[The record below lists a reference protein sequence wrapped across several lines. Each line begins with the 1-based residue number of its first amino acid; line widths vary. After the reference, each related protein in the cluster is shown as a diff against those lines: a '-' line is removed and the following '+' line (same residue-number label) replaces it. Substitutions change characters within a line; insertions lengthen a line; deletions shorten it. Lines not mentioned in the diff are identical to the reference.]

1 MPLMLVA
8 DDLVTEESRSA
19 PRYGLI
25 RSALRDA
32 ILQGRAAPGLVLLEA
47 PLAELFATSRVPV
60 RQALALL
67 CEEGLVRRFEGRG
80 YLINPQGLD
89 LPPVRVTLTRQLLGL
104 ESGEDL
110 IDLRPLSERV
120 YDEIAT
126 CVSTVMVFG
135 HYRLDEHAAAEHFGV
150 SRSVVREALMRLRD
164 RGLVEKEPYGQ
175 WLAGPLTAREI
186 TDDYELRALLEP
198 QALQQTAS
206 GLSREALLAM
216 LEHINQLQQAPT
228 QATAAGVEKLEHD
241 LHVCCLAGLR
251 NRKMAAL
258 IQLYQSPMNVSRIF
272 NDALGL
278 GVDEATLVEHRLVI
292 ESLLH
297 GNVDS
302 AALSLRDHLL
312 RARER
317 TLQRLKVLSV
327 LPEPELPPYLT
338 RLS

>member
-1 MPLMLVA
+1 MLA
-8 DDLVTEESRSA
+8 EDAPITEDTRSA

-32 ILQGRAAPGLVLLEA
+32 ILHGRAAPGLVLLEA
-47 PLAELFATSRVPV
+47 PLADLFATSRVPV

-67 CEEGLVRRFEGRG
+67 CEEGLIRRFDGRG
-80 YLINPQGLD
+80 YVIDPHGD
-89 LPPVRVTLTRQLLGL
+89 VGEPVRRPLSRALLGL
-104 ESGEDL
+104 DTQQEL
-110 IDLRPLSERV
+110 IDQRPLSERV
-120 YDEIAT
+120 YDDIAA

-135 HYRLDEHAAAEHFGV
+135 HYRLDEQLAADHLGV

-164 RGLVEKEPYGQ
+164 RGLVEKEPYAQ
-175 WLAGPLTAREI
+175 WLAGPLTAKEI

-198 QALQQTAS
+198 QALQQTAVHL
-206 GLSREALLAM
+206 GREALQQM
-216 LEHINQLQQAPT
+216 LEHIVQLQKNPAA
-228 QATAAGVEKLEHD
+228 ATSADVERLEHD
-241 LHVCCLAGLR
+241 LHVRCLEGLR

-272 NDALGL
+272 NEALNMGI
-278 GVDEATLVEHRLVI
+278 DEATLIEHRLVI
-292 ESLLH
+292 EALLH
-297 GNVDS
+297 GNVDA

-327 LPEPELPPYLT
+327 LPEPELAPYLI